1 MNTSVSTVIEIV
13 IPVYNEEA
21 QLQDS
26 VETLRSYLAAALPCR
41 WRITIAD
48 NASTDRTWQI
58 AQQLR
63 AAYPEVQAVHL
74 SQKGRGRALQQ
85 TWLASDADLV
95 AYMDVD
101 LSTGL
106 KALLP
111 LVTPLVNGTSDLA
124 IGSRLARGSHV
135 TRSLTREVI
144 SRGYNLLINLS
155 FFNRF
160 SDAQCGFKAMRTSVA
175 RQLLPLVED
184 RAWFWDTE
192 LLLLAERNTLRIS
205 EVPVHWVEDPDTRVK
220 LGQTIWLDLKGLWRM
235 RLLLWRGGGH
245 IVNRKHTPRVA
256 THA

>member
-1 MNTSVSTVIEIV
+1 MNMSVSTLIEVV

-26 VETLRSYLAAALPCR
+26 VETLRSYLAAALSDR

-48 NASTDRTWQI
+48 NASTDRTWEI
-58 AQQLR
+58 AHQLR
-63 AAYPEVQAVHL
+63 TAYPEVQAVHL
-74 SQKGRGRALQQ
+74 TQKGRGRALQQ
-85 TWLASDADLV
+85 TWLASDADIV

-106 KALLP
+106 NALP
-111 LVTPLVNGTSDLA
+111 LLVKPLVDGTGDVA
-124 IGSRLARGSHV
+124 IGSRLTSGSMV
-135 TRSLTREVI
+135 TRSLTREVL
-144 SRGYNLLINLS
+144 SRSYNLLIKSS
-155 FFNRF
+155 FFNHF

-192 LLLLAERNTLRIS
+192 LLLLAEHNTLRIS
-205 EVPVHWVEDPDTRVK
+205 EVPVSWVEGPDTRVK
-220 LGQTIWLDLKGLWRM
+220 LGQTIWEDIKGLWRM
-235 RLLLWRGGGH
+235 RLLFWRGGGH